1 MVEQGAIISLPQTI
15 RKVSVGD
22 NNLVFGLYL
31 LELFFLNK
39 LEWINATLQ
48 HMSHSPEEV
57 LRSFLFFSCNNRR
70 RIYQDNSTIETMKT
84 SFCNLDTFQ
93 KSRWVKLG
101 IFQGFSFYKN

>member
-1 MVEQGAIISLPQTI
+1 
-15 RKVSVGD
+15 
-22 NNLVFGLYL
+22 
-31 LELFFLNK
+31 
-39 LEWINATLQ
+39 
-48 HMSHSPEEV
+48 MSHSPEEV

-101 IFQGFSFYKN
+101 IFQGFSSTKINYTFPVPPKLKSLFLNESNLGYTIPAISFMKNSIENIYMQGNLLQ